1 MKKIGIINVTSYSG
15 LELLRILGAHPEV
28 EITQVTGRSMAGKK
42 LSNVF
47 SFYNGNLVIQ
57 DELKDSVDLIFSC
70 LPHKASAEIIGKFVN
85 NGINTIDLS
94 ADFRLPV
101 KLYESTYE
109 SKHPYPS
116 LINKFIYGLPE
127 LNRNKIF
134 SSKFI
139 SNPGCFP
146 TCGTIPLIPLIGK
159 DIVNVIID
167 AKTGISGAGRSKK
180 VDHNFSEI
188 SDNFSAYS
196 LNGHRHEPEIEH
208 NLKINLH
215 LTTHLAPMVRGIFST
230 IYFQSY
236 EKIDLKEY
244 VSYFSEHP
252 FVNVLNESPKVKD
265 VRGTNNC
272 NLFIQELKKNN
283 DLNSYRI
290 ISVIDN
296 LTTGASGQAVQNM
309 NLMFD
314 FEETLGLNNMPLY
327 P

>member
-1 MKKIGIINVTSYSG
+1 MKKIGIINITSYSG
-15 LELLRILGAHPEV
+15 LELLRILKMHPEV
-28 EITQVTGRSMAGKK
+28 EITQVTGRSMAGEK

-47 SFYNGNLVIQ
+47 NFYNGDLVIQ

-70 LPHKASAEIIGKFVN
+70 LPHKASAEVIGKFVN
-85 NGINTIDLS
+85 NEVNTVDLS

-101 KLYESTYE
+101 EIYESTYE

-116 LINKFIYGLPE
+116 LINKFVYGLPE
-127 LNRNKIF
+127 LNKKKIS

-159 DIVNVIID
+159 NIVNIIID

-180 VDHNFSEI
+180 IEHNFSEI

-196 LNGHRHEPEIEH
+196 LNGHRHEPEIEN
-208 NLKINLH
+208 NLNFKLH

-230 IYFQSY
+230 IYFQSN
-236 EKIDLKEY
+236 EKIDIEEY
-244 VSYFSEHP
+244 INYFSEHP
-252 FVNVLNESPKVKD
+252 FVNVLSESPKVKD

-272 NLFIQELKKNN
+272 NLYFQELKKNN

-296 LTTGASGQAVQNM
+296 LTKGASGQAVQNM
-309 NLMFD
+309 NLLFD
-314 FEETLGLNNMPLY
+314 FEETLGLNNMSLY

>member
-1 MKKIGIINVTSYSG
+1 MKKIGIINITSYSG
-15 LELLRILGAHPEV
+15 LELLRILKMHPEV
-28 EITQVTGRSMAGKK
+28 EITQVTGRSMAGEK

-47 SFYNGNLVIQ
+47 NFYNGDLVIQ

-70 LPHKASAEIIGKFVN
+70 LPHKASAEVIGKFVN
-85 NGINTIDLS
+85 NEVNTVDLS

-101 KLYESTYE
+101 EIYESTYE

-116 LINKFIYGLPE
+116 LINKFVYGLPE
-127 LNRNKIF
+127 LNKKKISF
-134 SSKFI
+134 SKFI

-159 DIVNVIID
+159 DIVNIIID

-180 VDHNFSEI
+180 IEHNFSEI

-196 LNGHRHEPEIEH
+196 LNGHRHEPEIEN
-208 NLKINLH
+208 NLNFKLH

-230 IYFQSY
+230 IYFQSK
-236 EKIDLKEY
+236 EKIDIDEY
-244 VSYFSEHP
+244 INYFSEHP
-252 FVNVLNESPKVKD
+252 FVNVLSESPKVKD

-272 NLFIQELKKNN
+272 NLYFQELKKNN

-296 LTTGASGQAVQNM
+296 LTKGASGQAVQNM
-309 NLMFD
+309 NLMFG
-314 FEETLGLNNMPLY
+314 FPETEGLLLKAGVF
-327 P
+327 

>member
-28 EITQVTGRSMAGKK
+28 EITQVTGRSMAGEK
-42 LSNVF
+42 LSDVF

-134 SSKFI
+134 SNKFI

-196 LNGHRHEPEIEH
+196 LNGHRHEPEIEN

-244 VSYFSEHP
+244 VNYFSEHP

-296 LTTGASGQAVQNM
+296 LTKGASGQAVQNM

>member
-1 MKKIGIINVTSYSG
+1 MKKIGIINITSYSG
-15 LELLRILGAHPEV
+15 LELLRILKMHPEV
-28 EITQVTGRSMAGKK
+28 EITQVTGRSMAGQK

-47 SFYNGNLVIQ
+47 NFYNGDLVIQ

-85 NGINTIDLS
+85 NEVNTVDLS

-101 KLYESTYE
+101 EIYESTYE

-116 LINKFIYGLPE
+116 LINKFVYGLPE
-127 LNRNKIF
+127 LNKKKIS

-159 DIVNVIID
+159 DIVNIIID

-180 VDHNFSEI
+180 IEHNFSEI

-196 LNGHRHEPEIEH
+196 LNGHRHEPEIEN
-208 NLKINLH
+208 NLNFKLH

-230 IYFQSY
+230 IYFQSK
-236 EKIDLKEY
+236 EKIDIDEY
-244 VSYFSEHP
+244 INYFSEHP
-252 FVNVLNESPKVKD
+252 FVNVLSESPKVKD

-272 NLFIQELKKNN
+272 NLYFQELKKNN

-296 LTTGASGQAVQNM
+296 LTKGASGQAVQNM
-309 NLMFD
+309 NLLFD
-314 FEETLGLNNMPLY
+314 FEETLGLNNMSLY

>member
-1 MKKIGIINVTSYSG
+1 MKKIGIINITSYSG
-15 LELLRILGAHPEV
+15 LELLRILKMHPEV
-28 EITQVTGRSMAGKK
+28 EITQVTGRSMAGQK

-47 SFYNGNLVIQ
+47 NFYNGDLVIQ

-70 LPHKASAEIIGKFVN
+70 LPHKASAEVIGKFVN
-85 NGINTIDLS
+85 NEVNTVDLS

-101 KLYESTYE
+101 EIYESTYE

-116 LINKFIYGLPE
+116 LINKFVYGLPE
-127 LNRNKIF
+127 LNKKKIS

-159 DIVNVIID
+159 DILNIIID

-180 VDHNFSEI
+180 IEHNFSEI

-196 LNGHRHEPEIEH
+196 LNGHRHEPEIEN
-208 NLKINLH
+208 NLNFKLH

-230 IYFQSY
+230 IYFQSK
-236 EKIDLKEY
+236 EKIDIDEY
-244 VSYFSEHP
+244 INYFSEHP
-252 FVNVLNESPKVKD
+252 FVNVLSESPKVKD

-296 LTTGASGQAVQNM
+296 LTKGASGQAVQNM
-309 NLMFD
+309 NLLFD
-314 FEETLGLNNMPLY
+314 FEETLGLNNMSLY

>member
-1 MKKIGIINVTSYSG
+1 MKKIGIINITSYSG
-15 LELLRILGAHPEV
+15 LELLRILKMHPEV
-28 EITQVTGRSMAGKK
+28 EITQVTGRSMAGQK

-47 SFYNGNLVIQ
+47 NFYNGDLVIQ

-70 LPHKASAEIIGKFVN
+70 LPHKASAEVIGKFVN
-85 NGINTIDLS
+85 NEVNTVDLS

-101 KLYESTYE
+101 EIYESTYE

-116 LINKFIYGLPE
+116 LINKFVYGLPE
-127 LNRNKIF
+127 LNRKKIS

-159 DIVNVIID
+159 DIVNIIID

-180 VDHNFSEI
+180 IEHNFSEI

-196 LNGHRHEPEIEH
+196 LNGHRHEPEIEN
-208 NLKINLH
+208 NLNFKLH

-230 IYFQSY
+230 IYFQSK
-236 EKIDLKEY
+236 EKIDIDEY
-244 VSYFSEHP
+244 INYFSEHP
-252 FVNVLNESPKVKD
+252 FVNVLSESPKVKD

-272 NLFIQELKKNN
+272 NLYFQELKKNN

-296 LTTGASGQAVQNM
+296 LTKGASGQAVQNM
-309 NLMFD
+309 NLLFD
-314 FEETLGLNNMPLY
+314 FEETLGLNNMSLY

>member
-1 MKKIGIINVTSYSG
+1 MKKIGIINITSYSG
-15 LELLRILGAHPEV
+15 LELLRILKMHPEV
-28 EITQVTGRSMAGKK
+28 EITQVTGRSMAGEK

-47 SFYNGNLVIQ
+47 NFYNGDLVIQ

-70 LPHKASAEIIGKFVN
+70 LPHKASAEVIGKFVN
-85 NGINTIDLS
+85 NEVNTVDLS

-101 KLYESTYE
+101 EIYESTYE

-116 LINKFIYGLPE
+116 LINKFVYGLPE
-127 LNRNKIF
+127 LNKKKISF
-134 SSKFI
+134 SKFI

-159 DIVNVIID
+159 DIVNIIID

-180 VDHNFSEI
+180 IEHNFSEI

-196 LNGHRHEPEIEH
+196 LNGHRHEPEIEN
-208 NLKINLH
+208 NLNFKLH

-230 IYFQSY
+230 IYFQSK
-236 EKIDLKEY
+236 EKIDIDEY
-244 VSYFSEHP
+244 INYFSEHP
-252 FVNVLNESPKVKD
+252 FVNVLSESPKVKD

-272 NLFIQELKKNN
+272 NLYFQELKKNN

-296 LTTGASGQAVQNM
+296 LTKGASGQAVQNM
-309 NLMFD
+309 NLLFD
-314 FEETLGLNNMPLY
+314 FEETLGLNNMSLY